1 MPSLDRSV
9 RDESATAGDGRPSDA
24 DVVHAV
30 LNGDRDAY
38 TVLVQRYQEA
48 LYRHAEQMT
57 GRPDVASEIV
67 QSALVKGYEKLDG
80 CRDADR
86 VGAWLFRIAANQTKD
101 YLKDRRR
108 RDVPLQEAEPLSRDV
123 DPEGDA
129 ERGELG
135 DRIRAALARLTP
147 AERQAF
153 VLKHVEGYSYEEMA
167 ELLGAS
173 VGALKMRVHRAREAL
188 QPLLEVYR

>member
-1 MPSLDRSV
+1 VPSLDRSV
-9 RDESATAGDGRPSDA
+9 GAESAPAGDGRPSDA
-24 DVVHAV
+24 DVVRAV

-38 TVLVQRYQEA
+38 TVLVERYQQA

-57 GRPDVASEIV
+57 GRPDVAAEIV
-67 QSALVKGYEKLDG
+67 QSALVKGYESLDR

-108 RDVPLQEAEPLSRDV
+108 RDVPLHDAEPLSRDV

-129 ERGELG
+129 ERGEMG
-135 DRIRAALARLTP
+135 DRIREALARLTP
-147 AERQAF
+147 VERQAF